1 MFLHCGTG
9 LCHSRLQYKRQSYD
23 CGEKTENI
31 GRAGAPMQINQYSVC
46 CVCVYTMI
54 ALASDFQKEAEMP
67 FEEEKHMFSRAQ
79 GKMRELLLILAFL
92 GQNLKDMQ
100 CRP

>member
-1 MFLHCGTG
+1 
-9 LCHSRLQYKRQSYD
+9 
-23 CGEKTENI
+23 
-31 GRAGAPMQINQYSVC
+31 
-46 CVCVYTMI
+46 MI